1 MLHGAIV
8 CKVIS
13 NGNYYERSTIER
25 SEQDQTAI
33 KAICTYFGMYY
44 TDERMRKDWISWIE
58 IMREVV
64 REGLGAAIKKHQ
76 SITPEG
82 DRVKLSRKHIKK
94 MEREVLQKAQDVV
107 TYMPL
112 FDHLFTEL

>member
-1 MLHGAIV
+1 
-8 CKVIS
+8 
-13 NGNYYERSTIER
+13 
-25 SEQDQTAI
+25 
-33 KAICTYFGMYY
+33 MYY